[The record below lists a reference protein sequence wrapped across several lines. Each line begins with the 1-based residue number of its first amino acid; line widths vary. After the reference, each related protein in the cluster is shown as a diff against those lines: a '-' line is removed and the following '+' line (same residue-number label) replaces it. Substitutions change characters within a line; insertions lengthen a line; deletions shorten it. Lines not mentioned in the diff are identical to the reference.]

1 MEQWYRDLVANRR
14 GAVRCFDNDYKP
26 YAPLL
31 KALTGRVL
39 DLGGGAGVTRHFLRS
54 DVDYMVLDPS
64 LSWLTDDWT
73 ALADVYPC
81 LESAPCFVRALGE
94 DIPFRDRSFDAVLA
108 LWSLNHVAEPRAVVA
123 EIARVVRVGGRVVVV
138 LEDMAPRWRDVLVHL
153 RRRETRAWATHMMAL
168 KTSCMIRRAPWPVQ
182 TDHLWIRERDL
193 CSWGKAWFRVETRR
207 WVNRYLTFVWERN
220 GHAAG

>member
-31 KALTGRVL
+31 KAVTGRVL

-81 LESAPCFVRALGE
+81 LESAPCFVRGVGE
-94 DIPFRDRSFDAVLA
+94 HIPFSDGSFDAVLA
-108 LWSLNHVAEPRAVVA
+108 LWSLNHVAEPQAVVR
-123 EIARVVRVGGRVVVV
+123 EMARVVGAGGRVLVV

-153 RRRETRAWATHMMAL
+153 RRRETREWATHMMAL
-168 KTSCMIRRAPWPVQ
+168 KTSCMTRRAPWPVQ

-193 CSWGKAWFRVETRR
+193 RSWGKAWFRVETRR
-207 WVNRYLTFVWERN
+207 WVNRYLTFVLERN